1 MKIEV
6 SPRIAAPR
14 PARCERRTRLR
25 GNRLLLA
32 VTVLLA
38 ATGFVLPV
46 SPAGA
51 VDTAHDGIR
60 QRVDQLI
67 ETGTARVDGGD
78 IAASRLVAEVF
89 IRRGFRPAWSSSA
102 NRQAL
107 LQAIDASERY
117 GLEPEDFHRSA
128 IRSALRRL
136 QDGDRD
142 RALPADLEI
151 LLTDALAR
159 LAYQHYFGKVD
170 PTSLDDDWNF
180 ERQLVSGDAAA
191 VINSVLDE
199 DRVAG
204 FIDELALSFPT
215 QDRLIAALE
224 LYRAIAA
231 NGGWRTVPDGPTLRP
246 GTEDARIAAVRERLA
261 ATGDAD
267 ETLDDSSEGSPD
279 RSPIYGPALEAAVR
293 RFQRRHGLDD
303 DGVIGPATL
312 RAMNVTVEER
322 IDQLRVNLER
332 GRWVLRGLP
341 RDFVGVNIAGFEVWL
356 IREGRIAWR
365 SRAIVGRDYRRTP
378 VFRDAIRYLEFNPTW
393 TIPPGILANDILP
406 QLRRDPGYLAR
417 KDLTLYDRDRR
428 EVDPATVDWPAL
440 TPRNFPYTVV
450 QSPGPANSLGLVKFM
465 FPNRYAVYLHDTPSR
480 ELFDRAERTFSSGC
494 IRVERPFELAEL
506 LLADQPG
513 WDMAQID
520 RVLAGGETTAVR
532 LAQPMP
538 VLILYGTAW
547 VEADGTVHFR
557 RDVYRR
563 DAQVLD
569 ALEDEFRP
577 TRSEG

>member
-1 MKIEV
+1 M
-6 SPRIAAPR
+6 IAFLR
-14 PARCERRTRLR
+14 PARRERRTPVRES
-25 GNRLLLA
+25 GLLLA
-32 VTVLLA
+32 AAVLLVGA
-38 ATGFVLPV
+38 AIALPL
-46 SPAGA
+46 PAAGA
-51 VDTAHDGIR
+51 ADEGIR
-60 QRVDQLI
+60 HRVDQLI

-78 IAASRLVAEVF
+78 IAASRIVAEVF
-89 IRRGFRPAWSSSA
+89 IQRGFRAAWTSSA
-102 NRQAL
+102 NREAL

-117 GLEPEDFHRSA
+117 GLEPEDFHHSA
-128 IRSALRRL
+128 IRSALRR
-136 QDGDRD
+136 QEDGDRYG
-142 RALPADLEI
+142 ALQADLEI
-151 LLTDALAR
+151 LLTDALVR

-180 ERQLVSGDAAA
+180 ERQLVSGDPAA
-191 VINSVLDE
+191 VITSVLDE
-199 DRVAG
+199 ERVAG

-215 QDRLIAALE
+215 HDRLIAALE
-224 LYRAIAA
+224 RYRAIAA
-231 NGGWRTVPDGPTLRP
+231 RGGWRAVPAGPTLRP
-246 GTEDARIAAVRERLA
+246 GTEDARITAVRERLA
-261 ATGDAD
+261 ATGDA
-267 ETLDDSSEGSPD
+267 EKSSDGSPNESSDASPAYD
-279 RSPIYGPALEAAVR
+279 RELEAAVR
-293 RFQRRHGLDD
+293 SFQRRHGLDD

-312 RAMNVTVEER
+312 RAMNVPVEER

-341 RDFVGVNIAGFEVWL
+341 RDFVGVNIAGFEAWL
-356 IREGRIAWR
+356 VREGRITWR

-417 KDLTLYDRDRR
+417 KELTLYDRDRR
-428 EVDPATVDWPAL
+428 KVDPATIDWPAV
-440 TPRNFPYTVV
+440 TTRNFPYTVV

-557 RDVYRR
+557 RDVYQR

-569 ALEDEFRP
+569 ALADEFRP
-577 TRSEG
+577 TRSDG

>member
-1 MKIEV
+1 MITV
-6 SPRIAAPR
+6 PQ
-14 PARCERRTRLR
+14 PARGERRTPIR
-25 GNRLLLA
+25 GSRLLLA
-32 VTVLLA
+32 AAVLLVGA
-38 ATGFVLPV
+38 AIVLPL
-46 SPAGA
+46 PAAGA
-51 VDTAHDGIR
+51 AEEGIR

-89 IRRGFRPAWSSSA
+89 IRRGFRPAWTSST
-102 NRQAL
+102 NREAL

-128 IRSALRRL
+128 LTRL
-136 QDGDRD
+136 QEGDRD
-142 RALPADLEI
+142 GVLMADLEI
-151 LLTDALAR
+151 LLTDAFVR

-180 ERQLVSGDAAA
+180 ERQLVSGDPAA

-199 DRVAG
+199 ERVAG
-204 FIDELALSFPT
+204 FIDELVLSFPT

-246 GTEDARIAAVRERLA
+246 GTEDARISAVRERLA
-261 ATGDAD
+261 ATGDA
-267 ETLDDSSEGSPD
+267 EVSSEESPSGSSD
-279 RSPIYGPALEAAVR
+279 TSPFYDPELEAAVR

-312 RAMNVTVEER
+312 RAMNVPVEER

-341 RDFVGVNIAGFEVWL
+341 RDFVGVNIAGFQVWL

-417 KDLTLYDRDRR
+417 KEMTLYDRDRR
-428 EVDPATVDWPAL
+428 KVNPATIDWPAV
-440 TPRNFPYTVV
+440 TTQNFPYTVV

-520 RVLAGGETTAVR
+520 RVLASGETTAVR

-557 RDVYRR
+557 RDVYQR
-563 DAQVLD
+563 DARVLD

-577 TRSEG
+577 TRSNG